1 MHQHT
6 LELAY
11 QLATLLKIPSDHTPL
26 FIFSAFS
33 LINQDKEFFNHILD
47 IVDSLQTPFEFADF
61 LDTAIFNPLSINTN
75 AGRILTL
82 INTSLFIF
90 DHILVNRRFAFLP
103 VLKFKLFIVL
113 NFTCKS
119 HLSSN
124 NNYSKFFL
132 ILQKQTSDS
141 QLSIP
146 NHNQFDYTL
155 STPDHIYTYKKYFWF
170 SLFLL
175 GYISSYLLNLSFREF
190 H

>member
-82 INTSLFIF
+82 TNSSLFIF

-103 VLKFKLFIVL
+103 VLKFKL
-113 NFTCKS
+113 